1 MPLPQFEMLENR
13 LRKNLRHLRKWAQRE
28 NITCFRI
35 YDADIPEFPLAVDVY
50 EWNALHVSEYQ
61 RAHQLTDEEH
71 AAWALGC
78 TRVLTHV
85 FEVPE
90 SAVFF
95 KIRQPQKGSNQY
107 EKTGF
112 DAFEMAVQ
120 ESGLRFLV
128 NLGGYLDTGLFLDH
142 RITRAMV
149 KEISAGRHV
158 LNLFAYTGSFSVYA
172 AAGGAASTTT
182 IDLSNTYLD
191 WAVKNFELNGL
202 MGPQHHFIRA
212 DVKSWLRNPGTK
224 RFDLIVLDP
233 PTFSNSKRMRDV
245 LDVQRDHPEM
255 INACLRLLNPGG
267 VLFFST
273 NFRKFKLEEDQIR
286 GAGSIRDISPKTIP
300 PDFRNKK
307 IHYCFR
313 LEK

>member
-1 MPLPQFEMLENR
+1 MPLPRFEMFENR

-28 NITCFRI
+28 NVTCFRV

-50 EWNALHVSEYQ
+50 EYQSLHVAEYHRAHRLSEEEYQ
-61 RAHQLTDEEH
+61 I
-71 AAWALGC
+71 WAEGC
-78 TRVLTHV
+78 ADTLSTV
-85 FEVPE
+85 FQVPR
-90 SAVFF
+90 SAIFF
-95 KIRQPQKGSNQY
+95 KIRQQQKGSNQY
-107 EKTGF
+107 EKTDSDG
-112 DAFEMAVQ
+112 FEMVVQ

-149 KEISAGRHV
+149 REIAKDRRV

-172 AAGGAASTTT
+172 AAGGAKTTTT

-191 WAVKNFELNGL
+191 WAAKNFELNGL
-202 MGPQHHFIRA
+202 MGSQHHFIRA
-212 DVKSWLRNPGTK
+212 DVKSWLHNSGK
-224 RFDLIVLDP
+224 GRFDLIVLDP

-245 LDVQRDHPEM
+245 LDTQRDHPEM

-273 NFRKFKLEEDQIR
+273 NFRKFKLEEDKIQ
-286 GAGSIRDISPKTIP
+286 GAGNIRDISIKTIP

-307 IHYCFR
+307 IHYCYFI
-313 LEK
+313 EK

>member
-28 NITCFRI
+28 NVTCFRA
-35 YDADIPEFPLAVDVY
+35 YDADIPEFPLSIDVY
-50 EWNALHVSEYQ
+50 ERTALHVAEYQ
-61 RAHQLTDEEH
+61 RAHRLTEEEH
-71 AAWALGC
+71 LEWAAGC
-78 TRVLTHV
+78 TRVLMAV
-85 FEVPE
+85 FEMPE
-90 SAVFF
+90 SAIFF
-95 KIRQPQKGSNQY
+95 KIRQPQKGSSQY

-112 DAFEMAVQ
+112 DAFEMVVQ
-120 ESGLRFLV
+120 ESGLQFIV

-149 KEISAGRHV
+149 REISAGRHV

-172 AAGGAASTTT
+172 AAGKAASTTT

-191 WAVKNFELNGL
+191 WAVRNFELNGL
-202 MGPQHHFIRA
+202 MGQNHRFVRA
-212 DVKSWLRNPGTK
+212 DVKEWLQNPGSM
-224 RFDLIVLDP
+224 RYDLIVLDP

-245 LDVQRDHPEM
+245 LDTQRDHPMM

-273 NFRKFKLEEDQIR
+273 NFRKFKLEEAQIR
-286 GAGSIRDISPKTIP
+286 GAASVQDISHKTIP
-300 PDFRNKK
+300 LDFRNKK

>member
-28 NITCFRI
+28 NVTCFRV
-35 YDADIPEFPLAVDVY
+35 YDADIPEFPLSIDTY
-50 EWNALHVSEYQ
+50 EGTALHVSEYQ
-61 RAHQLTDEEH
+61 RAHRLTDEEYS
-71 AAWALGC
+71 AWALGC
-78 TRVLTHV
+78 IRVLTAV
-85 FEVPE
+85 FEIPE

-95 KIRQPQKGSNQY
+95 KLRQPQKGSNQY

-112 DAFEMAVQ
+112 DAFEMVAQ
-120 ESGLRFLV
+120 ESGLSFLV

-142 RITRAMV
+142 RTTRAMV
-149 KEISAGRHV
+149 REISEGRNV

-202 MGPQHHFIRA
+202 MGPKHHFIRA
-212 DVKSWLRNPGTK
+212 DVKAWLQNPGAV
-224 RFDLIVLDP
+224 RYDLVVLDP
-233 PTFSNSKRMRDV
+233 PTFSNSKRMRDI
-245 LDVQRDHPEM
+245 LDIQRDHPMM

-267 VLFFST
+267 ILFFST
-273 NFRKFKLEEDQIR
+273 NFRKFKLEVSQIR
-286 GAGSIRDISPKTIP
+286 SAAKILDISLKTIP

>member
-1 MPLPQFEMLENR
+1 MPLPRFEMFENR

-28 NITCFRI
+28 NVSCFRV

-50 EWNALHVSEYQ
+50 EGRSLHVAEYQ
-61 RAHQLTDEEH
+61 RAHRLSEEEYQI
-71 AAWALGC
+71 WAEGC
-78 TRVLTHV
+78 ADALSKV
-85 FEVPE
+85 FNVHR
-90 SAVFF
+90 SAIFF
-95 KIRQPQKGSNQY
+95 KIRQQQKGSNQY
-107 EKTGF
+107 EKADSDG
-112 DAFEMAVQ
+112 FEMVVQ

-142 RITRAMV
+142 RITRSMV
-149 KEISAGRHV
+149 REISKDRRV

-172 AAGGAASTTT
+172 AAGGAKTTTT

-202 MGPQHHFIRA
+202 MGSQHHFIRA
-212 DVKSWLRNPGTK
+212 DVKSWLRNSGMG

-233 PTFSNSKRMRDV
+233 PTFSNSKRMQDV
-245 LDVQRDHPEM
+245 LDTQRDHPEM

-273 NFRKFKLEEDQIR
+273 NFRKFKLEEDKIR
-286 GAGSIRDISPKTIP
+286 GAANIRDISTKTIP

-307 IHYCFR
+307 IHYCYFF
-313 LEK
+313 EK